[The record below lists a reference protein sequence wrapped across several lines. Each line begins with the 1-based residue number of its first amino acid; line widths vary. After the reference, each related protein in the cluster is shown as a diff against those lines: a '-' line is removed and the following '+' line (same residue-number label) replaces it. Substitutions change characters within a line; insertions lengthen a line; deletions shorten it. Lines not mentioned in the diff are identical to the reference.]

1 MDIKNKFECVFNGD
15 GVTVQQAIDKSMT
28 FIESLTELE
37 KLRAEKVQVETQV
50 KNIED
55 AIATNKMEKDLKVSK
70 DNLVMIEDLEKKWSE
85 ALFEQTEKL
94 KDEIKV
100 KIKYEKTKQ
109 RYDPKLKMQDK
120 LAKISQILGPIIE
133 EFKLDFKMPIVQ
145 ELRRDFD
152 TI

>member
-1 MDIKNKFECVFNGD
+1 MEVKNKFECVFNGD
-15 GVTVQQAIDKSMT
+15 GVTVQQAIDKSMD
-28 FIESLTELE
+28 FMESLTELE
-37 KLRAEKVQVETQV
+37 KLRTEKIQVEGQV
-50 KNIED
+50 KQIED
-55 AIATNKMEKDLKVSK
+55 AIETKKMENDLKQSK
-70 DNLVMIEDLEKKWSE
+70 ENLTMIEDLEKKWSA

-94 KDEIKV
+94 KDQIKI